1 MYVGNQHGKA
11 EEEMNFYI
19 SLFKDSKIIDI
30 EHYGVG
36 EDDAPEIT
44 VKHAI
49 FSLNGPEFMANDSN
63 MEHPFT
69 FTLAISLVVNCET
82 QEEIDVLWEK
92 LSRDDKT
99 EQCGWLSD

>member
-1 MYVGNQHGKA
+1 MSEINTEKPKKQ
-11 EEEMNFYI
+11 NFYI

-63 MEHPFT
+63 MEHP
-69 FTLAISLVVNCET
+69 LHLL
-82 QEEIDVLWEK
+82 QPYHL
-92 LSRDDKT
+92 LSIVKRRKK
-99 EQCGWLSD
+99 